1 MFDLANDD
9 TSHILVRGFYESG
22 KVVSA
27 VCHGSAALVNLKL
40 TNGDYLVPGEG
51 SQSL

>member
-1 MFDLANDD
+1 MFDLANDE

-27 VCHGSAALVNLKL
+27 VCHGSVVLINVKL
-40 TNGDYLVPGEG
+40 TYGDYLVSGEG
-51 SQSL
+51 NESL